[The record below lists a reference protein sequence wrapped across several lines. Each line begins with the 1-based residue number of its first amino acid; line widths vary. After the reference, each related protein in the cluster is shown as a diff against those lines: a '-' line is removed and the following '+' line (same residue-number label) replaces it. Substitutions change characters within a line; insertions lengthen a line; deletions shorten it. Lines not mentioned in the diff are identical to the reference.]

1 MGQWRSRFNGRII
14 LLSVAILSF
23 SISAIAAGPDCSDI
37 NGWATQLTA
46 NSLNDFGI
54 DRNNIDFDKTRTSL
68 ILSEKLNK
76 SEVAIILQREIA
88 KAEREKVL
96 NDKHEFDDIYLSQPI
111 YRQMYH
117 VTFTS
122 KSRDKLSFIT
132 TTLASDDECSIGI
145 ENIYQISKEIK
156 EY

>member
-1 MGQWRSRFNGRII
+1 MDQWRSRFNGRII

-54 DRNNIDFDKTRTSL
+54 DRHNIDFDKAQTSL

-88 KAEREKVL
+88 KDERDKLL
-96 NDKHEFDDIYLSQPI
+96 NDKRGFDDIYFSRFIGKCNMLHLP
-111 YRQMYH
+111 RNLNN
-117 VTFTS
+117 FS
-122 KSRDKLSFIT
+122 K
-132 TTLASDDECSIGI
+132 
-145 ENIYQISKEIK
+145 
-156 EY
+156 